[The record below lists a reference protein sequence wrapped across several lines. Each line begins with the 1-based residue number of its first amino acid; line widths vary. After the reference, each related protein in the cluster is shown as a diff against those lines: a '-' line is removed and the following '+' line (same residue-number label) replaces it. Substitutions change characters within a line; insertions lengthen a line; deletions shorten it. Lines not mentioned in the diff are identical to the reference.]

1 MASPGPVRILQVTD
15 PHLFAD
21 AGGELRGVVTH
32 ATFSAVVDDIR
43 NEGWPADLVA
53 VTGDIVQ
60 DDSAAAYERFREII
74 TPLELPV
81 HCIPGNHDVRRLM
94 QEALSAP
101 PFYYCDSVRKNDWLI
116 AGIDSCVEGGA
127 AGEVSREELT
137 RLEKMLAATDA
148 AHVAV
153 FLHHPPLPVGSRWLD
168 TVGLGN
174 ASDFLHAVTT
184 AGNVRLVV
192 FGHVHQAF
200 DQMHGAVRIVGS
212 PSTCAQFK
220 PLSDTFALDDKP
232 PGYRRISLCADGS
245 VDTDLLWVSAAP

>member
-1 MASPGPVRILQVTD
+1 MVSPGPVRILQVTD

-21 AGGELRGVVTH
+21 ARGELRGTVTH

-43 NEGWPADLVA
+43 NKGWPADLVA

-60 DDSAAAYERFREII
+60 DDSAGAYERFREII
-74 TPLELPV
+74 APLELPV

-94 QEALSAP
+94 QAALSTP
-101 PFYYCDSVRKNDWLI
+101 PFHYCDAVRKNDWLI

-127 AGEVSREELT
+127 DGRVSHEELT
-137 RLEKMLAATDA
+137 RLETMLAATDA
-148 AHVAV
+148 DHVAV

-168 TVGLGN
+168 EVGLGN
-174 ASDFLHAVTT
+174 AGDFLDIVTT

-200 DQMHGAVRIVGS
+200 DEMHGTVRIIGS

-220 PLSDTFALDDKP
+220 PHSDTFAIDERP
-232 PGYRRISLCADGS
+232 PGYRRISLCADGCIE
-245 VDTDLLWVSAAP
+245 TDLLWLPAAP